1 LAQTL
6 LTDAERWC
14 ATGRCKTKAITPE
27 EEATNSSQG
36 AGEDQAESEQGAALD
51 PFERRV
57 RQLLD
62 DGMSPPA
69 IAGRLTRDGDFHS
82 LPDLIGEINRVKI
95 EYEGSGE

>member
-1 LAQTL
+1 MS
-6 LTDAERWC
+6 
-14 ATGRCKTKAITPE
+14 ITPE
-27 EEATNSSQG
+27 EEDSNSSQG

-69 IAGRLTRDGDFHS
+69 IAGRLTRDNDYHS
-82 LPDLIGEINRVKI
+82 LPELIGEINRVKI
-95 EYEGSGE
+95 EYERLDE